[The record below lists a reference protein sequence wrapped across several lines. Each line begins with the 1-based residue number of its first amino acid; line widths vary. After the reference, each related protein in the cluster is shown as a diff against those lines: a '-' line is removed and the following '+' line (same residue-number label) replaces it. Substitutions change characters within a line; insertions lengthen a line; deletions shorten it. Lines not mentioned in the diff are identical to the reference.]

1 MPPLLTVNA
10 VLMCPHAGQVTLIPR
25 QVQVLAQGAPIL
37 RLVDLI
43 GAPIVGCTQ
52 PPTGATVPCTLVV
65 SPLPGS
71 NSLTVSINGIPALIA
86 TATAIT
92 NGVPPGV
99 VTVISPGQFVVEG

>member
-1 MPPLLTVNA
+1 MPPLLTTNA
-10 VLMCPHAGQVTLIPR
+10 VLMCPHGGQVTLIPR
-25 QVQVLAQGAPIL
+25 QVQVLAQGAPVL

-71 NSLTVSINGIPALIA
+71 TSLTVTINGIPALIA

-92 NGVPPGV
+92 DGVPPGV
-99 VTVISPGQFVVEG
+99 VTVISPGQFAVEG

>member
-1 MPPLLTVNA
+1 MPPVLTTNA
-10 VLMCPHAGQVTLIPR
+10 VLMCPHGGQVKLIPR
-25 QVQVLAQGAPIL
+25 QLQVFAQGAPIL

-52 PPTGATVPCTLVV
+52 PATPATVPCTVVV
-65 SPLPGS
+65 SALPGS
-71 NSLTVSINGIPALIA
+71 TSLTVSIGGIPALVA

-99 VTVISPGQFVVEG
+99 ATVISPGQVAVQG